1 MELVVYRIVYL
12 FAVLVVAVGTL
23 EQTRVAS
30 GYEYVQES
38 CINLMPSQMMEANMS
53 SQATENAP
61 FRASFVNNSEAIYT
75 YRPNH
80 EYRSEWIV
88 KL

>member
-1 MELVVYRIVYL
+1 MELVLHRIVYL
-12 FAVLVVAVGTL
+12 FAVLIVTVGTL

-30 GYEYVQES
+30 GYEYVEES

-53 SQATENAP
+53 SQATEDAP
-61 FRASFVNNSEAIYT
+61 FRASFVNNNEAVYT

-80 EYRSEWIV
+80 EYHSE
-88 KL
+88 